1 MRRAAALAS
10 ALALFAAL
18 SAPARAATTLNGD
31 YTLTLDIRKDQRFF
45 PWDWESNNGENWAGA
60 NFRLF
65 SQPRPNIEAFLRF
78 EADWNPSTN
87 NSLRP
92 EFQYREAHM
101 RFARTRAD
109 RGWET
114 YVFSR
119 QDRYWVDNYLIQT
132 VQGGPLG
139 AGGSQGIRLN
149 TWGYGGVFGNF
160 IVSDFGDQYIPP
172 NPANPNQAP
181 TSPFSTDDA
190 YIARLR
196 REFFRRQ
203 LRLGFTWNRRVENEL
218 GEAAAGALVSSQ
230 VYHFDARYRFRG
242 ADYSAE
248 WAWSESPTPS
258 VLYPEALDRK
268 LTVFGRGTRIHL
280 PDNAVLEAEIRTL
293 SLGNSRTGY
302 FNLVPRYWNRGPTW
316 QNRLGGPA
324 RDETGYST
332 QFYWVLPERA
342 VTLTF
347 NHVDASNY
355 ATQKRRYLEDYY
367 EAYIEFVNGF
377 TGKAY
382 LRKRDETRREGGL
395 VTLDEQDDLFAEL
408 QVESRLAWLLVQ
420 TKFRD
425 FGSPD
430 EKQLFAVASSINL
443 RSDLK
448 LYNRFVFANDATILR
463 KGIFMQL
470 QYRPSSTVEMFLQY
484 GTDYIGGGSVPV
496 DDGNLAGNADQA
508 DILKFILRGSF

>member
-1 MRRAAALAS
+1 MTRRTAVAFALAVLAAAP
-10 ALALFAAL
+10 
-18 SAPARAATTLNGD
+18 APSGAATVLNGD
-31 YTLTLDIRKDQRFF
+31 YTLTLDIRKNQRFF

-78 EADWNPSTN
+78 EADWNPGN
-87 NSLRP
+87 NSSLRP

-109 RGWET
+109 RGVEA

-132 VQGGPLG
+132 VQGGALG

-149 TWGYGGVFGNF
+149 TWGHGGVFANF
-160 IVSDFGDQYIPP
+160 IVSDFSDQYSPLQP
-172 NPANPNQAP
+172 NSALTA
-181 TSPFSTDDA
+181 TDNA
-190 YIARLR
+190 YVARLR
-196 REFFRRQ
+196 REFLGRQ
-203 LRLGFTWNRRVENEL
+203 LRLGFTWNRRVEDEPADSTAN
-218 GEAAAGALVSSQ
+218 ALVSSQ

-248 WAWSESPTPS
+248 WAQSQSPIPA
-258 VLYPEALDRK
+258 VLYPGALNRE
-268 LTVFGRGTRIHL
+268 LTVFGQGTGIHL

-293 SLGNSRTGY
+293 TVGNSRTGY

-324 RDETGYST
+324 RDETGFLT

-342 VTLTF
+342 VTLTY
-347 NHVDASNY
+347 NHIDASNE
-355 ATQKRRYLEDYY
+355 ATQKRRYTEDYY

-377 TGKAY
+377 TGKSY
-382 LRKRDETRREGGL
+382 LRQRDETRREGAL
-395 VTLDEQDDLFAEL
+395 ATLEEHDDFFAEL

-420 TKFRD
+420 TKIRD
-425 FGSPD
+425 LGTPD

-470 QYRPSSTVEMFLQY
+470 QYRPSSTVEMYLQY